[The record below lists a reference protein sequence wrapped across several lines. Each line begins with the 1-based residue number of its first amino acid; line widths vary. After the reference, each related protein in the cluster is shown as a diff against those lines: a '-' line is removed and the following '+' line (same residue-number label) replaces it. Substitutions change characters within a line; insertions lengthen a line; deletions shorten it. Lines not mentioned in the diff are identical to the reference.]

1 MSATVDSQKH
11 DIVGGSRS
19 DFLGAADNKPIS
31 LFVYRLLVSLSFW
44 AYLGIYTTGFLRP
57 LLTAISIPVVFLFLR
72 GRSFENRY
80 ANIVAQFLSVTSLI
94 YVISQRSGPL
104 PGIVL
109 LLQFTSVVLILQIAF
124 VRTLRALNGALIL
137 SLMIIL
143 AVAAMN
149 VNFLFPVILAP
160 YVLNFFLVLRWISL
174 FRHQAVAG
182 GKVKSEPTVGRIKG
196 QLAGFCISSA
206 AFLIFCLVLFYLI
219 PRTESLGLASEAS
232 KRRLAGFSDTLS
244 LGETGLLEDNPAVIM
259 RIRPIEEKTLST
271 SIIRRLKSRQ
281 LRGTTFAR
289 YRSGKWEKGRRRRW
303 FSDLRRNS
311 GEIQLIRS
319 GFSQRDVH
327 PLEII
332 LENTEPPLVFVP
344 DQTAWLA
351 LGQPFV
357 GVEDDRTLFF
367 VNRVSGSR
375 RFVASIV
382 LNPLEVVDSPVTSLV
397 PGREINQF
405 LERSGIP
412 DRVANL
418 AGMLASGTTTI
429 AERVDRAIS
438 FLQRQCSYSL
448 NQPFAG
454 DIDPVEYFLFE
465 NKAGSCE
472 HFATALALI
481 LRAMQIPARPVSGYT
496 MGDWNDVGKFYTV
509 RQGHAHTWVEVYFPL
524 SGWVPYDPTPALVE
538 RQIESEIEKFLVTVW
553 ETFEGYWFSYVFSF
567 DNRSQILGFKKIFTG
582 LTEWSNLFLGLL
594 AHKEYLI
601 LIILL
606 ATLFGRKI
614 RLVCRKLVRSS
625 NWIPMFY
632 LEWEARLPVNRRPS
646 ETPTEFHQRLLD
658 SGMIDNKDYLIL
670 NQVSQLI
677 NEAVFKAGSNAPD
690 CFNRA
695 EALLAGVRLK

>member
-1 MSATVDSQKH
+1 MTATVDTVKR
-11 DIVGGSRS
+11 DIAGGSRS
-19 DFLGAADNKPIS
+19 EFLGAANEKP
-31 LFVYRLLVSLSFW
+31 LNRFVYRLLVSLSFW

-57 LLTAISIPVVFLFLR
+57 LLTAIAVPVVVLFLLGR
-72 GRSFENRY
+72 GFENRH
-80 ANIVAQFLSVTSLI
+80 AHAAAQLFSFMSLA
-94 YVISQRSGPL
+94 YVVLQRSGPL

-109 LLQFTSVVLILQIAF
+109 LLQFTSIVLILQIAF
-124 VRTLRALNGALIL
+124 VKTLRSLNGALIL

-174 FRHQAVAG
+174 FRHQAVAAD
-182 GKVKSEPTVGRIKG
+182 KVKIEPTVTRIKG
-196 QLAGFCISSA
+196 QFAGFFFSA
-206 AFLIFCLVLFYLI
+206 SAFLILCLVLFYLI
-219 PRTESLGLASEAS
+219 PRTESMGLASEAS
-232 KRRLAGFSDTLS
+232 KRRLAGFSDTIS

-271 SIIRRLKSRQ
+271 SIIRRLKTRQ
-281 LRGTTFAR
+281 LRGTSFAR

-311 GEIQLIRS
+311 GEVQLIHS

-344 DQTAWLA
+344 DQTAQLV
-351 LGQPFV
+351 LGLPFV

-375 RFVASIV
+375 RYGASIV
-382 LNPLEVVDSPVTSLV
+382 LNPLEVVDSPVASFV

-405 LERSGIP
+405 TERSGIP
-412 DRVANL
+412 ARVVNL

-448 NQPFAG
+448 NQPFTG
-454 DIDPVEYFLFE
+454 DIDPVEFFLFE

-481 LRAMQIPARPVSGYT
+481 LRSMQIPARPVSGYT
-496 MGDWNDVGKFYTV
+496 MGEWNDVGKFYTV
-509 RQGHAHTWVEVYFPL
+509 RQGHAHTWVEVFFPL
-524 SGWVPYDPTPALVE
+524 SGWVPYDPTPALAE
-538 RQIESEIEKFLVTVW
+538 RQIESEIEKFFVTIW
-553 ETFEGYWFSYVFSF
+553 ETFEGYWFSYIFSF
-567 DNRSQILGFKKIFTG
+567 DNRSQILGFKKIFSG
-582 LTEWSNLFLGLL
+582 LTVWSNFFLDLL
-594 AHKEYLI
+594 VHKEYLLLIVI
-601 LIILL
+601 LIM
-606 ATLFGRKI
+606 LFGRKI
-614 RLVCRKLVRSS
+614 RLVFRKLSKSS
-625 NWIPMFY
+625 NWIPIFY
-632 LEWEARLPVNRRPS
+632 LEWEARLPVSRKPS
-646 ETPTEFHQRLLD
+646 ETPAEFHQRLFD
-658 SGMIDNKDYLIL
+658 SGLIDQNGYMTL
-670 NQVSQLI
+670 NQVSHLI
-677 NEAVFKAGSNAPD
+677 NEAVFKAESDTPG
-690 CFNRA
+690 CFSKA
-695 EALLAGVRLK
+695 QELLAGVRLK